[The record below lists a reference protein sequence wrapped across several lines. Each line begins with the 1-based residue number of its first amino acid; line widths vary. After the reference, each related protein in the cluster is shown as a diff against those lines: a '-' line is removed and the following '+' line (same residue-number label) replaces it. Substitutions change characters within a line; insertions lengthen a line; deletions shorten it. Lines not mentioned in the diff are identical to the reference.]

1 MEKHARWDIIFFV
14 GVFSS
19 LNTREVRKKEP
30 KLVQYLKSNSVD
42 SETKRD
48 ENKSNSYWASTD

>member
-30 KLVQYLKSNSVD
+30 KLVQDLELIKICKIWISIYRILQIK
-42 SETKRD
+42 
-48 ENKSNSYWASTD
+48 